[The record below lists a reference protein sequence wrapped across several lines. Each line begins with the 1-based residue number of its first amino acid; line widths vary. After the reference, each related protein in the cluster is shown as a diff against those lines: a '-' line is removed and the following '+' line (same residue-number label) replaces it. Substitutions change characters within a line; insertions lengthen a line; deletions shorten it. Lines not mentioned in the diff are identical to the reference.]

1 MKGGASGRSEGNA
14 TAAAAVLIAVLLGCF
29 AISAQCGV
37 GGEPTNLAEAVVA
50 AAGSPGGERQSSSG
64 RAQPV
69 CYKACGNGRC
79 DFCCAN
85 PYMPTF
91 CWETEAKC
99 KQECHPPIRRAVRPH
114 KQRQQ

>member
-1 MKGGASGRSEGNA
+1 MVFSDEPFHD
-14 TAAAAVLIAVLLGCF
+14 LG
-29 AISAQCGV
+29 GV